1 MLPNFD
7 AIIHKGLEIQYLRA
21 GSGSHVI
28 LAFHGFSR
36 KPEEFLPIIE
46 NHEDECQLIAIHIPG
61 HSGAMPLDSEIIDVV
76 IWCELMELI
85 LLPLQP
91 SRLTVIGYSLG
102 GRLALHTCMNWSQTH
117 YRLLLLAPDG
127 INIHPLQRFAFSN
140 KFGLSLF
147 RWVMRRPAG
156 FIQFCDLLAKL
167 RIIPFSM
174 AHFMRRQ
181 LSDHNKLATIRV
193 VLPAF
198 RNFISTKNRINDFA
212 MKMGDSF
219 LIILGGKDLIIPQE
233 SASFLPPLI
242 KEKSLLIYEDASHDL
257 LSFPFLKRWKP
268 WVFTTISN

>member
-1 MLPNFD
+1 
-7 AIIHKGLEIQYLRA
+7 
-21 GSGSHVI
+21 
-28 LAFHGFSR
+28 
-36 KPEEFLPIIE
+36 
-46 NHEDECQLIAIHIPG
+46 
-61 HSGAMPLDSEIIDVV
+61 MPLDTDIIDVV

-91 SRLTVIGYSLG
+91 SRITVIGYSLG
-102 GRLALHTCMNWSQTH
+102 GRLALHTCMHWSLTH

-127 INIHPLQRFAFSN
+127 INIHPLQRFALSN

-147 RWVMRRPAG
+147 RCVMRRPTS

-167 RIIPFSM
+167 HIIPFSM

-198 RNFISTKNRINDFA
+198 RNFISTKKRINDYA
-212 MKMGDSF
+212 MKMGGNL

-233 SASFLPPLI
+233 SASFLPTMI
-242 KEKSLLIYEDASHDL
+242 KEKSLLIYDDAAHDL
-257 LSFPFLKRWKP
+257 LSFPFLTRWKP
-268 WVFTTISN
+268 WVLSTILN